1 MYIFSY
7 LTKICIDNDQTVI
20 IIENMKKV
28 HEISKN
34 WVCELKE
41 RKELYELVSKKLEE
55 LNFYE
60 DAYKIQVSLLET
72 KGEEGNV

>member
-1 MYIFSY
+1 
-7 LTKICIDNDQTVI
+7 
-20 IIENMKKV
+20 MKKV

>member
-1 MYIFSY
+1 
-7 LTKICIDNDQTVI
+7 
-20 IIENMKKV
+20 MKKV

-72 KGEEGNV
+72 KGEEGNVQLAKECVLNAIRAPEML